1 MLLSDLG
8 LPSNLALWLAAL
20 LLGLSLVI
28 GLLGGLIGLSLGT
41 MRLPAMLM
49 LGVPL
54 PVAASANIFV
64 SSVVGISGSYRHFRD
79 GRVELRL
86 VAIIGVPAFIAGFL
100 GGYFSNQAPVNLLI
114 GVAGVLILWQGIE
127 LALLAY
133 RRHRD
138 SRSDRPSED
147 QLDGSVGQFTV
158 ARTIGG
164 AGASF
169 GVGLMAGA
177 IGLVLGSVRLP
188 LIIRMLRVDP
198 RIAAGSNL
206 FIGMTMGAL
215 GWLGHVLHT
224 RPDLALLVILLGPAV
239 VGSYFGA
246 KLTGRISVNLLLL
259 VMGTLLTA
267 SGCMMLWRAASALFQ
282 GT

>member
-8 LPSNLALWLAAL
+8 VPSDLAVWLAAL
-20 LLGLSLVI
+20 LLALSLVI
-28 GLLGGLIGLSLGT
+28 GVLGGLIGLSLGT

-64 SSVVGISGSYRHFRD
+64 SSVVAITGSYRHFRD
-79 GRVELRL
+79 GRVNLRL
-86 VAIIGVPAFIAGFL
+86 VAIVGIPAFVAGFL
-100 GGYFSNQAPVNLLI
+100 GGFYSPQAPVNLLI
-114 GVAGVLILWQGIE
+114 AVAGVLILWQGIE

-133 RRHRD
+133 RRRRD
-138 SRSDRPSED
+138 ANSDAAHDDDLE
-147 QLDGSVGQFTV
+147 GSAGRFTV
-158 ARTIGG
+158 ARTVGG

-169 GVGLMAGA
+169 GIGLLAGA

-188 LIIRMLRVDP
+188 LIIRVLRVDP

-215 GWLGHVLHT
+215 GWLGHMLHT

-239 VGSYFGA
+239 VGSYVGA
-246 KLTGRISVNLLLL
+246 KFTGRISVNLLLL
-259 VMGTLLTA
+259 VMGALLTG
-267 SGCMMLWRAASALFQ
+267 SGCMMLWRAISSLL
-282 GT
+282 

>member
-1 MLLSDLG
+1 MLLSDFG
-8 LPSNLALWLAAL
+8 LPSELAVWLAVL
-20 LLGLSLVI
+20 LLALSLVI

-64 SSVVGISGSYRHFRD
+64 SSVVGVTGSYRHFRD
-79 GRVELRL
+79 GRVKLLL
-86 VAIIGVPAFIAGFL
+86 VVTIGVPAFVAGFL
-100 GGYFSNQAPVNLLI
+100 GGYFSNQAPTNLLI
-114 GVAGVLILWQGIE
+114 AVAGGLILWQGIE

-133 RRHRD
+133 RRRRD
-138 SRSDRPSED
+138 ARSNQLGDD
-147 QLDGSVGQFTV
+147 QLEGSVGQFTI

-169 GVGLMAGA
+169 GIGLLAGA

-188 LIIRMLRVDP
+188 LIIRVLRVDP

-215 GWLGHVLHT
+215 GWLGHMLHT
-224 RPDLALLVILLGPAV
+224 RPDLPLLVILLAPAV
-239 VGSYFGA
+239 VGSYMGA
-246 KLTGRISVNLLLL
+246 KFTGKISVNLLLS
-259 VMGTLLTA
+259 VMGCLLTA
-267 SGCMMLWRAASALFQ
+267 SGCMMLWRAANVLF
-282 GT
+282 

>member
-1 MLLSDLG
+1 MLLSDFG
-8 LPSNLALWLAAL
+8 LASNLAVWLAAL
-20 LLGLSLVI
+20 LLALSLVI
-28 GLLGGLIGLSLGT
+28 GLLGGMIGLSLGT

-64 SSVVGISGSYRHFRD
+64 SSVVGITGSYRHFRD
-79 GRVELRL
+79 GRVKLQL
-86 VAIIGVPAFIAGFL
+86 VVIIGIPSFVAGFL
-100 GGYFSNQAPVNLLI
+100 GGYFSNQAPTNFLI
-114 GVAGVLILWQGIE
+114 ALAGGLILWQGGE
-127 LALLAY
+127 LILLAR

-138 SRSDRPSED
+138 ARSNGTEDD
-147 QLDGSVGQFTV
+147 QLEGSAGHFTI
-158 ARTIGG
+158 ARTISGVS
-164 AGASF
+164 ASF
-169 GVGLMAGA
+169 GIGLLAGA

-188 LIIRMLRVDP
+188 LIIRVLRVDP

-224 RPDLALLVILLGPAV
+224 RPDLPLLVILLAPAV
-239 VGSYFGA
+239 VGSYMGA
-246 KLTGRISVNLLLL
+246 KFTGKISVNLLLL

-267 SGCMMLWRAASALFQ
+267 SGCLMLWRAASVLF
-282 GT
+282 

>member
-8 LPSNLALWLAAL
+8 LPSNLAVWLAAL
-20 LLGLSLVI
+20 LLGLSLFI

-54 PVAASANIFV
+54 PMAASANIFV
-64 SSVVGISGSYRHFRD
+64 SSVVGVTGSYRHFRD
-79 GRVELRL
+79 GRVKLRL
-86 VAIIGVPAFIAGFL
+86 VAIIGIPAFVAGFL

-114 GVAGVLILWQGIE
+114 GAAGVLILWQGIE
-127 LALLAY
+127 LAMLAY
-133 RRHRD
+133 RRRRD
-138 SRSDRPSED
+138 SRSEQASED
-147 QLDGSVGQFTV
+147 QLDGSVGQFTI

-206 FIGMTMGAL
+206 FIGMAMGAL

-224 RPDLALLVILLGPAV
+224 RPDLPLLAILLAPAI

-246 KLTGRISVNLLLL
+246 KFTGRISVNLLLL
-259 VMGTLLTA
+259 VMGSLLTA
-267 SGCMMLWRAASALFQ
+267 SGCMMLWRAASALF
-282 GT
+282 

>member
-8 LPSNLALWLAAL
+8 VPSNLEIWLAVL
-20 LLGLSLVI
+20 LLGLSLLI

-49 LGVPL
+49 LAVPL

-64 SSVVGISGSYRHFRD
+64 SSAVGVTGSYRHFRD
-79 GRVELRL
+79 GRVKLRL
-86 VAIIGVPAFIAGFL
+86 VAIIGVPAFVAGFW
-100 GGYFSNQAPVNLLI
+100 GGYFSNQAPVNILI
-114 GVAGVLILWQGIE
+114 ALAGGLILWQGVE
-127 LALLAY
+127 LALLA
-133 RRHRD
+133 RRRSRD
-138 SRSDRPSED
+138 SGSQQPAED
-147 QLDGSVGQFTV
+147 QLDGSIGQFTV

-169 GVGLMAGA
+169 GIGLLAGA

-188 LIIRMLRVDP
+188 LIIRVLRVDP

-224 RPDLALLVILLGPAV
+224 RPDVALLIILLGPGIL
-239 VGSYFGA
+239 GSYYGA
-246 KLTGRISVNLLLL
+246 KFTGRISINLLLL
-259 VMGTLLTA
+259 VMGLLLTG
-267 SGCMMLWRAASALFQ
+267 SGCLMLWRAVSTLF
-282 GT
+282 

>member
-8 LPSNLALWLAAL
+8 LPSNLTVWLAAL
-20 LLGLSLVI
+20 LLGLSLFI

-64 SSVVGISGSYRHFRD
+64 SSVVGVSGSYRHFRD
-79 GRVELRL
+79 GRVKLRL
-86 VAIIGVPAFIAGFL
+86 VFIIGIPAFVSGFL
-100 GGYFSNQAPVNLLI
+100 GGFFSNQAPTNLLI
-114 GVAGVLILWQGIE
+114 ALAGVLILWQGIE
-127 LALLAY
+127 LVLLAH
-133 RRHRD
+133 RRRRD
-138 SRSDRPSED
+138 AHGDEPPDD
-147 QLDGSVGQFTV
+147 QLEGSAGHFTV
-158 ARTIGG
+158 ARTVGG

-169 GVGLMAGA
+169 GIGLLAGA

-188 LIIRMLRVDP
+188 LIIRVLRVDP

-206 FIGMTMGAL
+206 FIGMTMAAL
-215 GWLGHVLHT
+215 GWLGHMLHT
-224 RPDLALLVILLGPAV
+224 RPDLALLIILLGPAV
-239 VGSYFGA
+239 VGSYMGA
-246 KLTGRISVNLLLL
+246 KFTGWISVNLLLL

-267 SGCMMLWRAASALFQ
+267 SGCMMLWRAVSSVL
-282 GT
+282 

>member
-8 LPSNLALWLAAL
+8 LPSSLAVWLAAL
-20 LLGLSLVI
+20 LLLLSLLI
-28 GLLGGLIGLSLGT
+28 GLLGGMIGLSLGT

-64 SSVVGISGSYRHFRD
+64 SSAVGVTGSYRHFRD
-79 GRVELRL
+79 GRVKLRL
-86 VAIIGVPAFIAGFL
+86 VVIVGAPAFVAGFM
-100 GGYFSNQAPVNLLI
+100 GGYFSNQAPVDLLI
-114 GVAGVLILWQGIE
+114 AVAGGLILWQGVE
-127 LALLAY
+127 LALMAY
-133 RRHRD
+133 RRRRD
-138 SRSDRPSED
+138 SRSNQPFED
-147 QLDGSVGQFTV
+147 QLDGSAGHFNV
-158 ARTIGG
+158 ARTISG

-169 GVGLMAGA
+169 GIGLLAGA

-188 LIIRMLRVDP
+188 LIIRVLRVDP

-224 RPDLALLVILLGPAV
+224 RPDLPLLIVLLAPAV
-239 VGSYFGA
+239 VGSYMGA
-246 KLTGRISVNLLLL
+246 KFTGRISVNLLLL
-259 VMGTLLTA
+259 VMGFLLTT
-267 SGCMMLWRAASALFQ
+267 SGCMMLGRAASALF
-282 GT
+282 

>member
-1 MLLSDLG
+1 MLLSDFG
-8 LPSNLALWLAAL
+8 LPSNLAVWLAIL
-20 LLGLSLVI
+20 LMALSLVI

-64 SSVVGISGSYRHFRD
+64 SSAVGITGSYRHFRD
-79 GRVELRL
+79 GRVKLLL
-86 VAIIGVPAFIAGFL
+86 VVIIGVPAFVAGFL
-100 GGYFSNQAPVNLLI
+100 GGYFSNQAPSNLLI
-114 GVAGVLILWQGIE
+114 ALAGGLILWQGIE
-127 LALLAY
+127 LGLLAY
-133 RRHRD
+133 RRRRNTNSEEPRD
-138 SRSDRPSED
+138 D
-147 QLDGSVGQFTV
+147 QLEGSSGHFTA
-158 ARTIGG
+158 ARTVGG

-169 GVGLMAGA
+169 GIGLLAGA

-188 LIIRMLRVDP
+188 LIIRVLRVDP

-224 RPDLALLVILLGPAV
+224 RPDLPLLVVLLAPAV
-239 VGSYFGA
+239 VGSYMGA
-246 KLTGRISVNLLLL
+246 KFTGRISVNLLLL
-259 VMGTLLTA
+259 VMGSLLTA
-267 SGCMMLWRAASALFQ
+267 SGCMMLGRAASVLF
-282 GT
+282 

>member
-8 LPSNLALWLAAL
+8 LPSNLAVWLGAL
-20 LLGLSLVI
+20 LLALSLFI

-64 SSVVGISGSYRHFRD
+64 SSVVGITGSYRHYRD
-79 GRVELRL
+79 GRVKLRL
-86 VAIIGVPAFIAGFL
+86 VFIVGVPAFIAGFL

-114 GVAGVLILWQGIE
+114 ALAGGLILWQGIE
-127 LALLAY
+127 LVLLAV
-133 RRHRD
+133 RRRRD
-138 SRSDRPSED
+138 SHSAHPGHDE
-147 QLDGSVGQFTV
+147 LEGSFGRFTA
-158 ARTIGG
+158 ARVLSG

-169 GVGLMAGA
+169 GIGLLAGA

-188 LIIRMLRVDP
+188 LIIRVLQVDP

-215 GWLGHVLHT
+215 GWLGHMLHT
-224 RPDLALLVILLGPAV
+224 RPDLPLLIILLAPAV
-239 VGSYFGA
+239 VGSYVGA
-246 KLTGRISVNLLLL
+246 KFTGKISVNLLLL

-267 SGCMMLWRAASALFQ
+267 SGCMMLWRAANVLF
-282 GT
+282 

>member
-8 LPSNLALWLAAL
+8 LPSSLAIWLAAVL
-20 LLGLSLVI
+20 LLLSLVI

-64 SSVVGISGSYRHFRD
+64 SSAVSVTGSYRHFCD
-79 GRVELRL
+79 GRVKLRL
-86 VAIIGVPAFIAGFL
+86 VVIVGVPAFIAGFM
-100 GGYFSNQAPVNLLI
+100 GGYFSNQAPVDLLI
-114 GVAGVLILWQGIE
+114 AIAGGLILWQGVE
-127 LALLAY
+127 LAWMAH
-133 RRHRD
+133 RRRRD
-138 SRSDRPSED
+138 SRSNQPSED
-147 QLDGSVGQFTV
+147 QLDGSAGHFTV

-169 GVGLMAGA
+169 GIGLLAGA

-188 LIIRMLRVDP
+188 LIIRLLRVDP

-215 GWLGHVLHT
+215 GWFGHVLHT
-224 RPDLALLVILLGPAV
+224 RPDLPLIIVLLAPAV
-239 VGSYFGA
+239 VGSYMGA
-246 KLTGRISVNLLLL
+246 KFTGSISVNLLLL
-259 VMGTLLTA
+259 VMGSLLTA
-267 SGCMMLWRAASALFQ
+267 SGCMMLWRTANVLF
-282 GT
+282 

>member
-1 MLLSDLG
+1 MLLSDFG
-8 LPSNLALWLAAL
+8 LPSDLALWLAGL
-20 LLGLSLVI
+20 LLVLSAFI
-28 GLLGGLIGLSLGT
+28 GLLSGLIGLSLGT

-64 SSVVGISGSYRHFRD
+64 SSAVGVAGSYRHFRD
-79 GRVELRL
+79 GRVRLRL
-86 VAIIGVPAFIAGFL
+86 VAIVGIPAFVAGFL

-133 RRHRD
+133 RRRRD
-138 SRSDRPSED
+138 ANSGEGHDD
-147 QLDGSVGQFTV
+147 NLDGSAGQFTV

-164 AGASF
+164 ASASF
-169 GVGLMAGA
+169 GIGLLAGA

-188 LIIRMLRVDP
+188 LIIRVLRVDP

-215 GWLGHVLHT
+215 GWLGHMLHT
-224 RPDLALLVILLGPAV
+224 RPDLALLVILLAPAV
-239 VGSYFGA
+239 VGSYLGA
-246 KLTGRISVNLLLL
+246 KFTGRISVNLLLL
-259 VMGTLLTA
+259 VMGTLLTG
-267 SGCMMLWRAASALFQ
+267 SGCMMLWRAISSLL
-282 GT
+282 

>member
-1 MLLSDLG
+1 MLLSDFG
-8 LPSNLALWLAAL
+8 LPSNLAVWLAAL
-20 LLGLSLVI
+20 LLALSLVI

-64 SSVVGISGSYRHFRD
+64 SSVVGVTGSYRHFRD
-79 GRVELRL
+79 GRVKLPL
-86 VAIIGVPAFIAGFL
+86 VVIIGVPAFIAGFL

-114 GVAGVLILWQGIE
+114 AIAGVLILWQGIE

-133 RRHRD
+133 RRRRD
-138 SRSDRPSED
+138 ARSNQPGDD
-147 QLDGSVGQFTV
+147 QLEGSAGQFTV
-158 ARTIGG
+158 ARTVSGV
-164 AGASF
+164 AASF
-169 GVGLMAGA
+169 GIGLLAGA

-188 LIIRMLRVDP
+188 LIIRILRVDP

-224 RPDLALLVILLGPAV
+224 RPDLLLLIILLAPAV
-239 VGSYFGA
+239 VGSYMGA
-246 KLTGRISVNLLLL
+246 KFTGRISVNLLLL
-259 VMGTLLTA
+259 IMGSLLTA
-267 SGCMMLWRAASALFQ
+267 SGCMMLWRAASVLF
-282 GT
+282 

>member
-1 MLLSDLG
+1 MLLSDFG
-8 LPSNLALWLAAL
+8 LPSDLAVWLGAL
-20 LLGLSLVI
+20 LLALSLFI

-64 SSVVGISGSYRHFRD
+64 SSVVGITGSYRHFRD
-79 GRVELRL
+79 GRVKLRL

-100 GGYFSNQAPVNLLI
+100 GGYFSNQAPTNLLI
-114 GVAGVLILWQGIE
+114 ALAGGLILWQGVE
-127 LALLAY
+127 LVLLAY
-133 RRHRD
+133 RRRRD
-138 SRSDRPSED
+138 ARSDEPGED
-147 QLDGSVGQFTV
+147 QLEGSAGQFTI
-158 ARTIGG
+158 ARTVGG

-169 GVGLMAGA
+169 GIGLLAGA

-188 LIIRMLRVDP
+188 LIIRVMRVDP

-224 RPDLALLVILLGPAV
+224 RPDLPLLVILLAPAV
-239 VGSYFGA
+239 VGSYMGA
-246 KLTGRISVNLLLL
+246 KFTGKISVNLLLL

-267 SGCMMLWRAASALFQ
+267 SGCMMLWRAANVLF
-282 GT
+282 

>member
-8 LPSNLALWLAAL
+8 IPSDLAVWLAGLLLALSL
-20 LLGLSLVI
+20 LV

-54 PVAASANIFV
+54 PIAASANIFV
-64 SSVVGISGSYRHFRD
+64 SSVVGITGSYRHFRD
-79 GRVELRL
+79 GRVKLRL
-86 VAIIGVPAFIAGFL
+86 VAIIGVPAFVAGFL
-100 GGYFSNQAPVNLLI
+100 GGYYSNQAPVNILI
-114 GVAGVLILWQGIE
+114 ALAGGLILWQGIE
-127 LALLAY
+127 LVLLAY
-133 RRHRD
+133 RRRRD
-138 SRSDRPSED
+138 SGSEQAHED
-147 QLDGSVGQFTV
+147 QLEGSVGQFTV
-158 ARTIGG
+158 ARTVGG

-169 GVGLMAGA
+169 VVGLLAGA

-188 LIIRMLRVDP
+188 LIIRVMRVDP

-224 RPDLALLVILLGPAV
+224 RPDLALLVILLGPAI
-239 VGSYFGA
+239 VGSYYGA
-246 KLTGRISVNLLLL
+246 KFTGRISINLLLL
-259 VMGTLLTA
+259 VMGVLLTG
-267 SGCMMLWRAASALFQ
+267 SGCMMLLRASTAFF
-282 GT
+282 